1 MINVRIYSYKPLDSR
16 LFPLV
21 FGYQAVAQVLGS
33 NFALWGCQIFC
44 KPGWG
49 VGAYSN
55 MSWWMMMDDTGWWWM
70 MDDDESLSPHLLTHA
85 SRTIV
90 SCLFCFQLCATSI
103 NKMPHQNIL
112 GGYTG
117 MEVPMHQAGNRSLKL
132 CCCRGCCRWRRAL
145 NGHSAF
151 LFPGTTP
158 TRSREI
164 LTLEKTYILKKQTY
178 IFHTVDGPNPACA
191 AKTRLS
197 LNEPCQLLQSNH
209 PLNKTNPQKSQVTTY
224 TPPKNENFFRCP
236 FRKRFCPL
244 ETMIFWVPCSWIRVV
259 FGSAVCIHVTY
270 VGIAPKTRG
279 LDVWLCE

>member
-1 MINVRIYSYKPLDSR
+1 
-16 LFPLV
+16 
-21 FGYQAVAQVLGS
+21 
-33 NFALWGCQIFC
+33 
-44 KPGWG
+44 
-49 VGAYSN
+49 
-55 MSWWMMMDDTGWWWM
+55 

-103 NKMPHQNIL
+103 NKMPHQNVL

-117 MEVPMHQAGNRSLKL
+117 MEVPMHQAGNRTVP
-132 CCCRGCCRWRRAL
+132 AL
-145 NGHSAF
+145 LLSWLMSWVVVVDVVPKGHSAF

-164 LTLEKTYILKKQTY
+164 LTLEQTYILKKQTY

-197 LNEPCQLLQSNH
+197 LNEPYQLLQSNH

-244 ETMIFWVPCSWIRVV
+244 ETMIF
-259 FGSAVCIHVTY
+259 
-270 VGIAPKTRG
+270 
-279 LDVWLCE
+279 

>member
-1 MINVRIYSYKPLDSR
+1 
-16 LFPLV
+16 
-21 FGYQAVAQVLGS
+21 
-33 NFALWGCQIFC
+33 
-44 KPGWG
+44 
-49 VGAYSN
+49 
-55 MSWWMMMDDTGWWWM
+55 MDMVDDDGWWWM
-70 MDDDESLSPHLLTHA
+70 MDDDESLSPQLLTHA

-90 SCLFCFQLCATSI
+90 SCLSCFQLCATSI
-103 NKMPHQNIL
+103 NKMPHQNVL

-117 MEVPMHQAGNRSLKL
+117 MEVPMHQAGNRTEALLLSWLSSLTSCFK
-132 CCCRGCCRWRRAL
+132 RAQCVFVSRHYSYKEL
-145 NGHSAF
+145 
-151 LFPGTTP
+151 
-158 TRSREI
+158 SREI

-197 LNEPCQLLQSNH
+197 LNEPYQLLQSNH

-270 VGIAPKTRG
+270 AGIAPKIRG

>member
-55 MSWWMMMDDTGWWWM
+55 MSWWIWWMMMDDGWWWM
-70 MDDDESLSPHLLTHA
+70 MMNPCHLTYW
-85 SRTIV
+85 RTLPER
-90 SCLFCFQLCATSI
+90 LFHVCFSFSSVQHQSTRCHTRTSW
-103 NKMPHQNIL
+103 
-112 GGYTG
+112 
-117 MEVPMHQAGNRSLKL
+117 EVTLEWKCQCIRQAIERFQL
-132 CCCRGCCRWRRAL
+132 CCCRGWCRWRRAL
-145 NGHSAF
+145 NGHSAW

-164 LTLEKTYILKKQTY
+164 LTLEQTYILKKQTY

-197 LNEPCQLLQSNH
+197 LNESYQLVQSNH

-224 TPPKNENFFRCP
+224 TPQKNENFFRCP

-244 ETMIFWVPCSWIRVV
+244 ETMIFWVRCSWIRVV
-259 FGSAVCIHVTY
+259 FVCVSVCIHVTY
-270 VGIAPKTRG
+270 AGIAPKT
-279 LDVWLCE
+279 

>member
-55 MSWWMMMDDTGWWWM
+55 MSWWMMMDD
-70 MDDDESLSPHLLTHA
+70 DESLSPHLLTHA

-90 SCLFCFQLCATSI
+90 SCVFFFQLCATSI

-117 MEVPMHQAGNRSLKL
+117 MEVPMHQAGNRTVPALLLSWLSSLTSCFK
-132 CCCRGCCRWRRAL
+132 RAQCL
-145 NGHSAF
+145 VV
-151 LFPGTTP
+151 
-158 TRSREI
+158 SRHYSYKE
-164 LTLEKTYILKKQTY
+164 
-178 IFHTVDGPNPACA
+178 
-191 AKTRLS
+191 
-197 LNEPCQLLQSNH
+197 
-209 PLNKTNPQKSQVTTY
+209 
-224 TPPKNENFFRCP
+224 
-236 FRKRFCPL
+236 
-244 ETMIFWVPCSWIRVV
+244 
-259 FGSAVCIHVTY
+259 
-270 VGIAPKTRG
+270 
-279 LDVWLCE
+279 